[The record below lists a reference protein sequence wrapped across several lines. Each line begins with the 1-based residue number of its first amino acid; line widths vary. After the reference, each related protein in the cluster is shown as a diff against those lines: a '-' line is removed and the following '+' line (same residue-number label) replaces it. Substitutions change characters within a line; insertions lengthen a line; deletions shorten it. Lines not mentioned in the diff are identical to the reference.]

1 MSSVHVSNISSST
14 SADDVKAFLSFC
26 GISSSSFVS
35 KMKANENQG
44 KISSLNM
51 HDAADGTKS
60 ATVVFEKESASKTA
74 LLLDRT
80 SLGSNEIHVSASKDG
95 SGATS
100 TGSALHHDDGSDEL
114 QQEDKPR

>member
-1 MSSVHVSNISSST
+1 MQ
-14 SADDVKAFLSFC
+14 
-26 GISSSSFVS
+26 
-35 KMKANENQG
+35 ANENQG
-44 KISSLNM
+44 KISSLTLN
-51 HDAADGTKS
+51 DAADGTKS

-80 SLGSNEIHVSASKDG
+80 SLGSHEIHVSASKDG
-95 SGATS
+95 SSTS